1 MLEVVG
7 PYVLYIFSAKISY
20 LRPPLLDDESS
31 PTTQL
36 NLLQQSRVD
45 CFVLLL
51 IPIFKTDYYQPL

>member
-36 NLLQQSRVD
+36 IEERKDLAINISLQRRICD
-45 CFVLLL
+45 PCY
-51 IPIFKTDYYQPL
+51 I

>member
-36 NLLQQSRVD
+36 KSSAT
-45 CFVLLL
+45 
-51 IPIFKTDYYQPL
+51 KSS